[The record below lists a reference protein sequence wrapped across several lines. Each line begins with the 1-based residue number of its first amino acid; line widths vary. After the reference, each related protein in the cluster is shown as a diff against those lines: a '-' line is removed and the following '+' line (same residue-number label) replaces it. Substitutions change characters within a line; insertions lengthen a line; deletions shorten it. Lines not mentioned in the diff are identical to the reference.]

1 MTVYKDVELINNFLE
16 KVPADF
22 FWGGYIHIDK
32 KSNINPIEYI
42 ETMQKS

>member
-22 FWGGYIHIDK
+22 FLGGGIFTLIK
-32 KSNINPIEYI
+32 NQI
-42 ETMQKS
+42 

>member
-22 FWGGYIHIDK
+22 LGGGIFTLIK
-32 KSNINPIEYI
+32 NQI
-42 ETMQKS
+42 

>member
-22 FWGGYIHIDK
+22 FLGCIFTLIK
-32 KSNINPIEYI
+32 NQI
-42 ETMQKS
+42 

>member
-22 FWGGYIHIDK
+22 FWGGVYSH
-32 KSNINPIEYI
+32 
-42 ETMQKS
+42 